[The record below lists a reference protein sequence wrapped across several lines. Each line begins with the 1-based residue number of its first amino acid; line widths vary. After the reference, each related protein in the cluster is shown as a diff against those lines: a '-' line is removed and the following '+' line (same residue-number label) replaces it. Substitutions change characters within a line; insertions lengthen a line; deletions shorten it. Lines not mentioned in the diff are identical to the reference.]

1 MDTKNQK
8 LQWVERLAQTLSDNK
23 LHKIEFETED
33 VSLTIRSKRPAP
45 RPVALPVVASAGEH
59 SAPEGDVAEE
69 DVTIICSKDV
79 GIFRN
84 ANKLAAGDTVE
95 KGQKLGVIEAISVE
109 HELISSC
116 AGILV
121 EVVIFDGDPVE
132 YGQPIFVVSESEG

>member
-1 MDTKNQK
+1 MNTKDQN
-8 LQWVERLAQTLSDNK
+8 LQWVERLAQTLSENK
-23 LHKIEFETED
+23 LHKLEFENED

-45 RPVALPVVASAGEH
+45 QPPAAQPVASAD
-59 SAPEGDVAEE
+59 SAEVDVEEE

-121 EVVIFDGDPVE
+121 EVVLFDGDPVE